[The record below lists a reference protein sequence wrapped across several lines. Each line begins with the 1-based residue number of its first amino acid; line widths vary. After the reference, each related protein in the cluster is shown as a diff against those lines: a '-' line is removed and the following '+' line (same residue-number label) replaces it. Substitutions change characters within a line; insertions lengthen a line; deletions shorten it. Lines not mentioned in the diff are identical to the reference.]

1 MEIDKV
7 GGDNVES
14 PISFMLDG
22 NSGMPTYMQLV
33 QQVENSLRLGYLQ
46 IGDRLPRVKDVVAS
60 LAINP
65 NTVLKSYKELESRGY
80 VTGRQGI
87 GTFVVASPQEIE
99 LKDFLQLQ
107 RTLKKGWL
115 SQARECGL
123 NNESILALVQMAL
136 NEIDADVEA
145 ASRAT
150 ARELA

>member
-7 GGDNVES
+7 GSDNSES
-14 PISFMLDG
+14 PISFVLDG
-22 NSGMPTYMQLV
+22 NSGMPTYLQLV

-80 VTGRQGI
+80 VTGKQGI

-99 LKDFLQLQ
+99 LKHFVQLQ
-107 RTLKKGWL
+107 RSLKKGWL
-115 SQARECGL
+115 KQARDYGL

-145 ASRAT
+145 TSQAT
-150 ARELA
+150 SRELA